1 MFKLYLILLSFGIL
15 GFLFSLKLSITYN
28 SIKNNMVDK
37 YCKYLNFI
45 SIITIVSSILS
56 IFIEIFAFKFDSV
69 YCYTFIAIFN
79 LTLSILASLSTFI
92 LILSFIIYIL
102 INKNNNF
109 IYKIR

>member
-45 SIITIVSSILS
+45 SIVTIISTILS
-56 IFIEIFAFKFDSV
+56 IFIEVFAFKFDSI

-79 LTLSILASLSTFI
+79 LALSILSCISIFI
-92 LILSFIIYIL
+92 LILSFTIYVL
-102 INKNNNF
+102 INKNNNNF
-109 IYKIR
+109 IYKI